1 MVEIEHIQG
10 ERVAHDACNPST
22 AFEPRDANVRGILFA
37 GIALGGVSLAAMLG
51 MIGLFDHFS
60 SRLGGASS
68 AAIQLP
74 LDRAP
79 MPRQPRLEGL
89 GSPAVEMQQRVEA
102 THAGYGW
109 VDRERQIVHVP
120 IEEAM
125 KLIGGKLQ
133 SSVLPPASE
142 KQSPAEKRLQSERT
156 HPPGPSNSGRV
167 VGSGD

>member
-10 ERVAHDACNPST
+10 ERMAHDASNPGT
-22 AFEPRDANVRGILFA
+22 AFEPLDANVRGILFA

-68 AAIQLP
+68 AAVQLSP
-74 LDRAP
+74 DRFP
-79 MPRQPRLEGL
+79 TPRQPRLEGL

-102 THAGYGW
+102 SHAGYGW
-109 VDRERQIVHVP
+109 VDHERQIVHVP
-120 IEEAM
+120 IEEAT
-125 KLIGGKLQ
+125 KLIRGKLR
-133 SSVLPPASE
+133 SSVPPPASE

-156 HPPGPSNSGRV
+156 HPPGPSSSGRI
-167 VGSGD
+167 VGSEE

>member
-1 MVEIEHIQG
+1 MVEIEHNLDEQ
-10 ERVAHDACNPST
+10 VAHDASNPGT

-68 AAIQLP
+68 AAIQLSS
-74 LDRAP
+74 DRAP
-79 MPRQPRLEGL
+79 MPQNPRLEGL

-102 THAGYGW
+102 SHAGYGW

-125 KLIGGKLQ
+125 KLIGGKLR
-133 SSVLPPASE
+133 SATPPSASE
-142 KQSPAEKRLQSERT
+142 KQLPAEKRLQSERT
-156 HPPGPSNSGRV
+156 HPPGPSSSGRI
-167 VGSGD
+167 VGSEE